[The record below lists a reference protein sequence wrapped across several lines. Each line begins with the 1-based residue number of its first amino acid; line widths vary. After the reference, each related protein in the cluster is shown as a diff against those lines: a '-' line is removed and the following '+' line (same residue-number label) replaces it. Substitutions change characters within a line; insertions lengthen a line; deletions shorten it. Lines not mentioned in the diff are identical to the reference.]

1 MSRITRTAA
10 TLFACALVIVGLL
23 GARPQPAT
31 TRNVSQPPANR
42 AALGSTGDRSKLLS
56 PPDAALAA
64 GSEPLSPQEWP
75 QPWRPA
81 SQTAP
86 AETVEPDPFELPEG
100 VLGVGDEDL
109 PLPAPTPEP
118 TPEPTPAPL
127 PGVGPTM
134 AGQRVAQTERLD
146 IYVGQST
153 FSPEQIVAVAPLI
166 EQLLR
171 EDERRFGTT
180 LEHRVSLAFYR
191 PSLAPGRGTRGI
203 AYTDQGRAQVFYAS
217 GESLDRAVVVVA
229 HELAHHLQSQRYG
242 ERVQRRADI
251 IMLEGMATWIVGE
264 RWMGMYGAESWK
276 HRARQIRDAGVPL
289 RLIGAEQSGSNN
301 AYELWASF
309 VDFLAQRY
317 GWERIDELYRSG
329 RGRGAGSSDYQGV
342 LGASLNQLADDWR
355 AWVEQ

>member
-10 TLFACALVIVGLL
+10 TLSACALVIVGLL
-23 GARPQPAT
+23 GARPQPAAI
-31 TRNVSQPPANR
+31 RNIPQPRASR
-42 AALGSTGDRSKLLS
+42 AAPERSEPQS
-56 PPDAALAA
+56 PPSAALAA

-75 QPWRPA
+75 QPWHPAPQTRPA
-81 SQTAP
+81 DPT
-86 AETVEPDPFELPEG
+86 EPDPFELPEG
-100 VLGVGDEDL
+100 LLGVGDEDQL
-109 PLPAPTPEP
+109 PPPAPEP

-127 PGVGPTM
+127 PGTGPSM
-134 AGQRVAQTERLD
+134 AGQHVAQTERLD

-153 FSPEQIVAVAPLI
+153 FSPEQIAASAPLI
-166 EQLLR
+166 ERLLR
-171 EDERRFGTT
+171 EDERRFGTA

-203 AYTDQGRAQVFYAS
+203 AYTDQGRAQVFYAP

-242 ERVQRRADI
+242 EQVQRRADI

-264 RWMGMYGAESWK
+264 RWLGMYGADSWK
-276 HRARQIRDAGVPL
+276 HRAHQIRGAGVPL
-289 RLIGAEQSGSNN
+289 RLIGAERSGSNN

-309 VDFLAQRY
+309 VDFLVQRY
-317 GWERIDELYRSG
+317 GWERVDELYRSG

-342 LGASLNQLADDWR
+342 LGAPLDQLADDWR
-355 AWVEQ
+355 IWIDQ